1 MICTEASETQT
12 CVTQGRFIVNHIP
25 SMCLKIKKYNFEGRT
40 HPFTF
45 IPQEFQGQM
54 CVNLTLGEVVSAPRE
69 YK

>member
-1 MICTEASETQT
+1 
-12 CVTQGRFIVNHIP
+12 
-25 SMCLKIKKYNFEGRT
+25 MCLKIKKYNFEGRT

-69 YK
+69 YKWLILNDSLSFPL